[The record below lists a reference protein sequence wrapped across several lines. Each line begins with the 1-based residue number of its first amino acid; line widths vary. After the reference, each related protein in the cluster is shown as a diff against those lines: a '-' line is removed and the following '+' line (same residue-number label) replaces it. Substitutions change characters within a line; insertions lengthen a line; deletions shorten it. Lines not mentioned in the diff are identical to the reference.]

1 MQNILAIL
9 IGVVAFIYV
18 LIIIINQLSHSEK
31 NPKCEN
37 CPVPKIIKKQKI
49 FLKE

>member
-9 IGVVAFIYV
+9 IGVVAFSYV
-18 LIIIINQLSHSEK
+18 LKVIIKQFSQSEI

-37 CPVPKIIKKQKI
+37 CSVPDLQKNSKK
-49 FLKE
+49 

>member
-18 LIIIINQLSHSEK
+18 VKIIINQLSHSEK

-37 CPVPKIIKKQKI
+37 CPVPGIMNKQK
-49 FLKE
+49 KSM

>member
-18 LIIIINQLSHSEK
+18 LKIVIDQLSHSEI

-37 CPVPKIIKKQKI
+37 CPIPELQKKAKPYH
-49 FLKE
+49 